1 MSLDPRILDFLEQGT
16 KQYEICKL
24 AAEGVSNEEL
34 VKITGKSSSY
44 VRAAQTKGKQLAIKR
59 GYAPEYDMTHPT
71 ADGFF
76 VKGVSTLY
84 GDDGQVKQ
92 QWVKTNVDFESQ
104 IEMFKEAIQN
114 VIQDYV
120 PVASKIAEPA
130 NSLDFDA
137 DVIPWF
143 NIGDGHLGMLAFD
156 HEVGQNFDL
165 KIARSELIEALNV
178 LIDRAPACERCV
190 IQDMGDMTHYQDF
203 SAQTESGHILDFD
216 TRYPKMIETYHHVM
230 RSIIEKALSKFKYV
244 DVIINQGNHSR
255 SNDIAMVHTLKWV
268 YQDNQRLNV
277 LDNSSVF
284 IPYRMGNTFVMS
296 HHSDKCKP
304 NRLADV
310 MSTDFA
316 KDWGESFYRYIDI
329 GHIHH
334 RQVSKENSGVT
345 IESWNQLAPT
355 DKYAHDGGWRSRS
368 CLTCVLRSK
377 TYGETGRLTLTAEE
391 VKDRIMNLEAGTTV
405 QKRRYVYTV

>member
-1 MSLDPRILDFLEQGT
+1 MSLDPRILDLIPKDT
-16 KQYEICKL
+16 KQYKICEL
-24 AAEGVSNEEL
+24 AAKGLSNKEIMEEL
-34 VKITGKSSSY
+34 GIKKSHVTS
-44 VRAAQTKGKQLAIKR
+44 ALTKSRQLAAKR
-59 GYAPEYDMTHPT
+59 GYAPDHDMTHPT

-92 QWVKTNVDFESQ
+92 QWVKTNIDL
-104 IEMFKEAIQN
+104 EAQVETFREAVKNI
-114 VIQDYV
+114 VQDYV
-120 PVASKIAEPA
+120 QPILPVTAPKGW
-130 NSLDFDA
+130 LDKDI
-137 DVIPWF
+137 IPWF

-156 HEVGQNFDL
+156 HEVGHNFDL
-165 KIARSELIEALNV
+165 KIARDELIEAMAL
-178 LIDRAPACERCV
+178 LIQRAPSCERCV

-230 RSIIEKALSKFKYV
+230 RSIVEMALAKFKYV

-255 SNDIAMVHTLKWV
+255 SNDIAMVQTLKWV
-268 YQDNQRLNV
+268 YQNNPRLHV

-304 NRLADV
+304 ARLHEV
-310 MSTDFA
+310 MSTDFRQ
-316 KDWGESFYRYIDI
+316 DFGECLYKYIDI

-334 RQVSKENSGVT
+334 KQVSKENASVV
-345 IESWNQLAPT
+345 IESWNQLAPS
-355 DKYAHDGGWRSRS
+355 DKYAHDGGWRSRAM
-368 CLTCVLRSK
+368 LTCVLRSK
-377 TYGETGRLTLTAEE
+377 TYGETGRITLTAEE
-391 VKDRIMNLEAGTTV
+391 VKDRIMKLEPGTSA
-405 QKRRYVYTV
+405 QKRRVVYSV